1 MDLVVV
7 DVLEL
12 VRASNDGRTASLS
25 SFLPSPFA
33 PVPLSFVSLPLQ
45 HRCPSSLV
53 CSRPVLDMNA
63 ILTNVRRQTIDI
75 GCTLPKNDVH
85 RTLL

>member
-33 PVPLSFVSLPLQ
+33 PVPLTFVSLPPAAPLSF
-45 HRCPSSLV
+45 PSV
-53 CSRPVLDMNA
+53 CSRLVLDTSA
-63 ILTNVRRQTIDI
+63 ILTNVRR
-75 GCTLPKNDVH
+75 
-85 RTLL
+85 